1 MFSSNGL
8 RAARQE
14 SLVVAAS
21 IDNEPVDV
29 ERGWDLTEVRILG
42 EGGGE
47 SHP

>member
-1 MFSSNGL
+1 MLSSNGL

-14 SLVVAAS
+14 TLAVVAGVH
-21 IDNEPVDV
+21 DEPVDV
-29 ERGWDLTEVRILG
+29 EVGWDLAEVRVLR